1 MRYSLLFSL
10 LFVQVAAAHC
20 GNWVDRATAHT
31 EAAIAQ
37 AREDC
42 PEAAIDQLQ
51 KALKIYRNQDD
62 LVNWIAACK
71 AVAKVYRDEKGLPEQ
86 ALPYFKACLP
96 EQLWRQPAT
105 QAEWE
110 ELGWLYV
117 NLAYAFNYGLEQYRD
132 AARYYNEAKN
142 ILVDRLKKEDSETAV
157 HIFQALGN
165 VDTRLGDYEAAEVLL
180 EKFLAIARA
189 DGNNSLAAEA
199 YSDLGILYETM
210 GRHTDAMAS
219 CRQGLKLANLDHV
232 AQGLLCGNY
241 AKACLAAGLLEDAE
255 RYAQRAANSFGKAVV
270 EYQFNYAHHYQAIIW
285 SLLGNIYHQMKRN
298 READLAFGTAFQTF
312 TELYGQRNSRDIGKL
327 LISRGRLFLETDP
340 DQALAYF
347 QQALQ
352 SVLENFHPKSFRD
365 NPPAASFYAE
375 NTLMEALTGKAEA
388 LRTRFR
394 QCGEPEDLRTALACH
409 ELIFEAEKQLRQSY
423 HYESSKLN
431 SLEESYERC
440 EHAIAIALQLW
451 ELTGDPSYKNQ
462 AFTFAERS
470 RGILLMEAF
479 RKADAENVAGIP
491 REAQAEES
499 QLQANVALAE
509 ERLFQGG
516 LQGVPEPELQR
527 LKTTLWN
534 ARQTYATWMQEIEAA
549 YPQYYNL
556 KYNFSS
562 VAPAAVQRDLD
573 KDAALLEYFVGT
585 EQIFLFV
592 LTRDDFEVMA
602 IAKDFPLED
611 WVMTMRNSI
620 VAHQQSGPDQT
631 AACENYTGRARQ
643 LYEKLVAPAGRNKPL
658 PQKLTII
665 PAGVLAYL
673 PFDALLTKQ
682 PSMPCRFNDYPYL
695 LLQHSIGY
703 GYSATLQAALEGLPA
718 GKRNFGG
725 FAPRFTG
732 NAGLAALEYNIPTVE
747 ALGKQTKGMIFTG
760 NQASVDR
767 FNQSASGFGVLHLAT
782 HAQANTTAG
791 NFSFV
796 VLSDGQNGYDSLFVK
811 DLYLLDLTA
820 ASMVVL
826 SACETADGA
835 LYKGEG
841 VVSLARAFL
850 YAGARSVLTTFWS
863 INDMAN
869 KRLMTSFFEHLKTG
883 APKTEALRQAKL
895 AQIKASDSHD
905 AHPVYWAAF
914 TAIGNDAPVYPQES
928 WMIWAGVG
936 LLGLIGV
943 VGWRTRVKFFQ
954 HESPR
959 IL

>member
-10 LFVQVAAAHC
+10 LFVQVAVAYC
-20 GNWVDRATAHT
+20 GNWIDRAAAHK

-42 PEAAIDQLQ
+42 PEAAVEQLQ
-51 KALKIYRNQDD
+51 KALKIYRDQDD
-62 LVNWIAACK
+62 LINWIAACK

-86 ALPYFKACLP
+86 CLPYLKAGLP
-96 EQLWRQPAT
+96 EQLWRQPQT
-105 QAEWE
+105 PAEWE

-117 NLAYAFNYGLEQYRD
+117 NLAYVFNYGLEQYRD

-142 ILVDRLKKEDSETAV
+142 ILVDHLKKEDSETAV

-165 VDTRLGDYEAAEVLL
+165 VDTRIGDYEAAEVLL
-180 EKFLAIARA
+180 EKFLIIAKSSG
-189 DGNNSLAAEA
+189 DNGLAAEA

-210 GRHTDAMAS
+210 GRHTDAIAS
-219 CRQGLKLANLDHV
+219 CRQGLTLPDLNHV
-232 AQGLLCGNY
+232 SRGLLCGNY
-241 AKACLAAGLLEDAE
+241 AKACLAAGQHHEAE
-255 RYAQRAANSFGKAVV
+255 RYALRAANLFEKAVT
-270 EYQFNYAHHYQAIIW
+270 EYQFNYARHYQAIIW

-298 READLAFGTAFQTF
+298 PEADRAFGRAFQTF
-312 TELYGQRNSRDIGKL
+312 TELYGSRNNRDIGKL
-327 LISRGRLFLETDP
+327 LISRGRIFMESDP

-352 SVLENFHPKSFRD
+352 SVLENFHPRNFRD

-375 NTLMEALTGKAEA
+375 NTIMEALSGKAEA
-388 LRTRFR
+388 LSVRFR
-394 QCGEPEDLRTALACH
+394 QCGEREDLGAALACH

-423 HYESSKLN
+423 HYESSKLIN
-431 SLEESYERC
+431 LEESYERC
-440 EHAIAIALQLW
+440 EHAIAIAIQLW
-451 ELTGDPSYKNQ
+451 QLTGDVAYKNQ

-491 REAQAEES
+491 EEAQGEES
-499 QLQANVALAE
+499 RLQANVALAE
-509 ERLFQGG
+509 ERLFQGN
-516 LQGVPEPELQR
+516 LQGVSESELQR

-556 KYNFSS
+556 KYNFTS
-562 VAPAAVQRDLD
+562 VAPEAVQRRLD

-585 EQIFLFV
+585 QQIFLFV
-592 LTRDDFEVMA
+592 LTRDHFEV
-602 IAKDFPLED
+602 IALEKNFPLED
-611 WVMTMRNSI
+611 WVMAMRSSI
-620 VAHQQSGPDQT
+620 MAYQQSGAGQSQL
-631 AACENYTGRARQ
+631 CETYTERARQ
-643 LYEKLVAPAGRNKPL
+643 LYEKLVAPAGQNRPL
-658 PQKLTII
+658 PQQLTII

-673 PFDALLTKQ
+673 PFDALLTGQ

-695 LLQHSIGY
+695 LLQHNIGY
-703 GYSATLQAALEGLPA
+703 GYSATLQAALEDMPA

-725 FAPRFTG
+725 FAPAFTG
-732 NAGLAALEYNIPTVE
+732 SAGLAALEYNIPTVE
-747 ALGKQTKGMIFTG
+747 ALGKQNKGAIFTG
-760 NQASVDR
+760 DRASVEL
-767 FNQSASGFGVLHLAT
+767 FKQSASDFGVLHLAT

-796 VLSDGQNGYDSLFVK
+796 VLSDGRGGYDSLFVK

-863 INDMAN
+863 INDVAN
-869 KRLMTSFFEHLKTG
+869 KRLMTAFFEQLKTG
-883 APKTEALRQAKL
+883 ASKSEALRQAKL
-895 AQIKASDSHD
+895 AQIRESDSHD

-914 TAIGNDAPVYPQES
+914 TAIGNDAPIYGTES
-928 WMIWAGVG
+928 WLLWAGMG

-943 VGWRTRVKFFQ
+943 VGWRRRNLK
-954 HESPR
+954 
-959 IL
+959 I